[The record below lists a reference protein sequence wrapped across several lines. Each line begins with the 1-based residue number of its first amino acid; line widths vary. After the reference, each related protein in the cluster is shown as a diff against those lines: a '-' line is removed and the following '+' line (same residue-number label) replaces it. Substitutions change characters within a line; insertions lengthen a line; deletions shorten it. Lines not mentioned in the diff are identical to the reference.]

1 MKPFVKVH
9 CENCGPFMIADPS
22 LISMF
27 YIEVL
32 EKGGP
37 VALYTM
43 TVYCNYCHMGIVED
57 VPERLV
63 KKLKNRGVKVFSC
76 FTGEIDEEIRTK

>member
-1 MKPFVKVH
+1 
-9 CENCGPFMIADPS
+9 
-22 LISMF
+22 
-27 YIEVL
+27 
-32 EKGGP
+32 
-37 VALYTM
+37 
-43 TVYCNYCHMGIVED
+43 MGIVED